1 MRFVCNMCECVC
13 VLCVCVYVC
22 IHLFIYVRMC
32 MHVCVQRCNCMSVCL
47 CAFVGAVYRFN
58 ILSIILFTRWNSH
71 RFFLLFLS
79 LCNYFCS
86 AHRLLPI
93 SIYPF
98 TKQYYTHFME
108 CRVLDLMTLHFLRHT
123 SS

>member
-22 IHLFIYVRMC
+22 IYLFIYLFTYACVC
-32 MHVCVQRCNCMSVCL
+32 MYVYKDVIVCL
-47 CAFVGAVYRFN
+47 YVCVGAVYRFN

-71 RFFLLFLS
+71 RFFLLFLL

-108 CRVLDLMTLHFLRHT
+108 CRVLNLMTIHFLRHT